1 MVNTFVLTHRF
12 VEFVLTLD
20 QFSLNLLSFHQ
31 FLLSFQLFLPSFHQY
46 LSSFHQSLFSFHQFS
61 FSFHQFSLC
70 FHQILLSFH
79 QSLLDFELIIIFIGS
94 EMAAQAGRNQIDLDQ
109 GNAEGLELLRKSLK
123 SVRSTEESTNASHV
137 FVVFGASG
145 DLAKK
150 KIYPTLWSVFKEN
163 LFPKGTRIVGYARSK
178 LTVEDIRQKCQPW
191 IKVSDILGYLR
202 KSQHLI

>member
-61 FSFHQFSLC
+61 
-70 FHQILLSFH
+70 LSFH